1 MSKAFF
7 VNVNKEDGRER
18 ERERERERR
27 LQSAVQYFVGQ
38 RLPVASLRM
47 SFKRAR

>member
-18 ERERERERR
+18 EREREREKTTECGAIFRW
-27 LQSAVQYFVGQ
+27 SKT
-38 RLPVASLRM
+38 ASGFP
-47 SFKRAR
+47 SYVFQKG